1 MGRNQERVWLEEVVA
16 GGAKEQNGT
25 GTSCAWKRDNMCFR
39 SRNRIKATQGVTS
52 IINAQTFCSG
62 MSFKHQFVLG
72 EIQLSVS
79 VLAAGLFFIFGGK
92 MGTEDTE
99 VSFERRFH
107 PINPKLPYHTYTTYL
122 HAYLAPVAWNMPQLC
137 SQGNI

>member
-16 GGAKEQNGT
+16 GGAKEQNRT
-25 GTSCAWKRDNMCFR
+25 GTSCA
-39 SRNRIKATQGVTS
+39 RNEITCVFAAETTQGATTM
-52 IINAQTFCSG
+52 INAETPRSD
-62 MSFKHQFVLG
+62 MISKHQFALEGSNPCNRQSNFGVG
-72 EIQLSVS
+72 GRS
-79 VLAAGLFFIFGGK
+79 IFGGQIE
-92 MGTEDTE
+92 TEDTE
-99 VSFERRFH
+99 VSFDPKFR